1 MFSKVFAFKK
11 PCVRD
16 EDVEPISNQVA
27 DLRGKR
33 VGAIRRGEIGGNRI
47 GASASRT
54 DLINHSFGFVGVPAG
69 QDPGRSPER
78 FSSDAP
84 VTPEVQLFCDNLIAM
99 INPQ

>member
-47 GASASRT
+47 GA
-54 DLINHSFGFVGVPAG
+54 INHSFGFVGVPAG